1 MSKTSVTGALI
12 ALDIDRSL
20 DVPIYLQIVQRLRE
34 AIRAGQLAAGLKLP
48 STRIL
53 ARELG
58 VSRNTVLRVF
68 EMLTGEGVLFG
79 HVGSG
84 TFVARAGDDA
94 QVPPPPPD
102 GTKDR
107 YPFRSLSH
115 HGSALIATATG
126 VFSERPIPFMPDLP
140 DLREFPI
147 RTWLRLLNETSGRLT
162 GQILADSPNAGYEP
176 LRRAVAHYLNASRQ
190 MVCSYKQVI
199 ITTGSQ
205 QSLDLVCRL
214 LIDPGDPV
222 WLEEPGYVGAQA
234 LVSANGG
241 VIHSIPVDD
250 EGILVQEALETRP
263 APRLIYISASRHYP
277 LGPTLSMRRRAEILQ
292 LSRNCGA
299 WIVEDDYDHE
309 FRYAGASP
317 PALFGLDGEG
327 RTIHIGTFSKTLL
340 PSFRLGYVVV
350 PEDFA
355 DAFAKARAIID
366 RHASLIEQ
374 MVLSE
379 FMHRG
384 LFAAHIRRMR
394 GLYRARQQHLI
405 AGLRDLYG
413 PDLVVGATDTGMHV
427 LVPLTAAADDRG
439 IALRMAQ
446 AGVMARP
453 LSPYYAGP
461 TRSRGLLFGFAAF
474 TGGEIA
480 QGLSRLSR
488 LSGEIGPLVVRSPG

>member
-1 MSKTSVTGALI
+1 MSRTSITSALI

-34 AIRAGQLAAGLKLP
+34 AIGAGQLSPGLKLP

-58 VSRNTVLRVF
+58 VSRNTVLQVF
-68 EMLTGEGVLFG
+68 ETLTGEGLLSS

-84 TFVARAGDDA
+84 TFVARPGDDEQA
-94 QVPPPPPD
+94 APPPPD
-102 GTKDR
+102 GTKGG
-107 YPFRSLSH
+107 YPFRSLSR
-115 HGSALIATATG
+115 HGYALIATATG
-126 VFSERPIPFMPDLP
+126 EFSERPIPFMPDLP

-162 GQILADSPNAGYEP
+162 GEILVDSSSAGYEP
-176 LRRAVAHYLNASRQ
+176 LRHAVAQYLNASRQ

-234 LVSANGG
+234 LMSANGG
-241 VIHSIPVDD
+241 VIHPIPVDD

-263 APRLIYISASRHYP
+263 APRLIYTSPSRQYP
-277 LGPTLSMRRRAEILQ
+277 LGPTLSMRRREEILQ
-292 LSRNCGA
+292 LSQSCGT

-309 FRYAGASP
+309 FRYAGSTL
-317 PALFGLDGEG
+317 PALFGLDGG
-327 RTIHIGTFSKTLL
+327 RRTIHIGTFSKTLL

-355 DAFAKARAIID
+355 DAFAKARAIVD

-384 LFAAHIRRMR
+384 LFAAHVRRMR
-394 GLYRARQQHLI
+394 GLYRTRQQHLI
-405 AGLRDLYG
+405 AGLQELYG
-413 PDLVVGATDTGMHV
+413 PDLVIGATDTGMHV
-427 LVPLTAAADDRG
+427 LVPLAAGADDRG
-439 IALRMAQ
+439 IAMRMAR

-453 LSPYYAGP
+453 LSPYYAGR

-474 TGGEIA
+474 TGAEIA
-480 QGLSRLSR
+480 QGISRLSR
-488 LSGEIGPLVVRSPG
+488 LSGEIEPLVVRSPG